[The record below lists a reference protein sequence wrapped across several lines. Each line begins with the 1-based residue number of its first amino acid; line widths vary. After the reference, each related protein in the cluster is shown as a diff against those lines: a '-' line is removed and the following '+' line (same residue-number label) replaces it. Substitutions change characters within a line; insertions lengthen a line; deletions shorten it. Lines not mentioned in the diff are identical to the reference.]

1 MIFQPYLYYF
11 VDADDLS
18 ITSER
23 DSFENQAVERSHQD
37 KNFIEVELKFLTEE
51 EKKLREQNLPVGR
64 FNTSKW
70 TLLSKLKSSICC
82 FCD

>member
-1 MIFQPYLYYF
+1 MDC

-18 ITSER
+18 VASER
-23 DSFENQAVERSHQD
+23 DSCENQAGSVEGSHQE

-51 EKKLREQNLPVGR
+51 EKKLREQNLPAGR
-64 FNTSKW
+64 FNTSTW
-70 TLLSKLKSSICC
+70 SLLDKLKSSICC